1 MNPMAGSKK
10 NDNNTGKGTKELLN
24 LFEAINVHDDLVITK
39 LETIDFN
46 ERIEFRQ
53 LSSKPRNRIMTIE
66 KYWSCIC
73 YLILNWRKS
82 LISQIEESINEQKH
96 LLDQEYENQRH
107 HLEKNRQEYIGET
120 LIHKKEKND
129 E

>member
-1 MNPMAGSKK
+1 MII
-10 NDNNTGKGTKELLN
+10 TRVKELLN

-39 LETIDFN
+39 LETIDLN

-73 YLILNWRKS
+73 HLILN
-82 LISQIEESINEQKH
+82 
-96 LLDQEYENQRH
+96 
-107 HLEKNRQEYIGET
+107 
-120 LIHKKEKND
+120 
-129 E
+129 